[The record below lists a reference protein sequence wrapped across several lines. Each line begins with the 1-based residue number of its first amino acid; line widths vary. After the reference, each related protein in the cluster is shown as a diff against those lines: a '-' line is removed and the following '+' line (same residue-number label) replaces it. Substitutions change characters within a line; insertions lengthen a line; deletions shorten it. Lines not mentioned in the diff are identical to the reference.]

1 MKKSFLIAALCAVAI
16 GASAQKWTGTWAT
29 AMEYTGKG
37 DMPKMSLANT
47 SVRQIVRPSISG
59 IDTTF
64 RMELGNEFG
73 SGDVEIKAV
82 YVAPAK
88 DSCDINVKEAV
99 YLTFDGK
106 RNVVIPAKGKVVSD
120 VCKKGIKPYT
130 NLCITVCYGAKVP
143 ENATS
148 HRGSRTTSYIAQGE
162 VKPNKPF
169 KTVEKVVH
177 WYNISKI
184 EVKSELSAIAVL
196 GNSITDGRGTT
207 TDKQNRWTDIMSQS
221 LADMQKPYGV
231 LNLGIGGNCVLW
243 GGISEPAM
251 IRFDRDILGQQNVR
265 KLIIFEGINDI
276 GCSNGKYDEIVAKLI
291 DGYKVLIDKAHK
303 AGMKVYGGTI
313 TPFKGNGWYS
323 YFHEAMRQTVNEW
336 IRTSGSFDGVIDFDQ
351 LVRNPEHPDCLKKE
365 FSDDW
370 LHLNPAGYKA
380 MGEYA
385 AGIVKD

>member
-1 MKKSFLIAALCAVAI
+1 
-16 GASAQKWTGTWAT
+16 
-29 AMEYTGKG
+29 
-37 DMPKMSLANT
+37 
-47 SVRQIVRPSISG
+47 
-59 IDTTF
+59 
-64 RMELGNEFG
+64 
-73 SGDVEIKAV
+73 
-82 YVAPAK
+82 
-88 DSCDINVKEAV
+88 
-99 YLTFDGK
+99 
-106 RNVVIPAKGKVVSD
+106 
-120 VCKKGIKPYT
+120 
-130 NLCITVCYGAKVP
+130 
-143 ENATS
+143 
-148 HRGSRTTSYIAQGE
+148 
-162 VKPNKPF
+162 
-169 KTVEKVVH
+169 
-177 WYNISKI
+177 
-184 EVKSELSAIAVL
+184 
-196 GNSITDGRGTT
+196 
-207 TDKQNRWTDIMSQS
+207 MSQS
-221 LADMQKPYGV
+221 LSDMQKPYGV

-251 IRFDRDILGQQNVR
+251 IRFDRDILGQQNVS

-323 YFHEAMRQTVNEW
+323 YFHVAMCQTVNEW

-385 AGIVKD
+385 ASIVKD